1 MTTAIRQYTVKLADK
16 VMDSLLPRHCLF
28 CGQFSADSNL
38 CQPCK
43 AGLPR
48 TRHACMQCGLP
59 VPAAHDRICGSCL
72 RTPPPWQHA
81 TSGLEYRF
89 PVDQLIC
96 RFKFGRSLACGQILG
111 TELSARV
118 RDQLPA
124 MPDFIAPVPLH
135 RSRQFF
141 RNFNQADL
149 IARLLGKELGIPVRS
164 DLLRRVRRTRAQSGL
179 DARRR
184 RQNLKGAFVLNQKLP
199 PGLNQAHVALVD
211 DVCTTGE
218 TLAAC
223 TRTLNREGIRMV
235 SIWVAARAPPP
246 C

>member
-1 MTTAIRQYTVKLADK
+1 MTSAIRQYTAKLADK
-16 VMDSLLPRHCLF
+16 VLDSLLPRHCLL
-28 CGQFSADSNL
+28 CGQFSDDSNL
-38 CQPCK
+38 CPPCN

-48 TRHACMQCGLP
+48 SRHACMQCGLP

-81 TSGLEYRF
+81 TAGLEYRF
-89 PVDQLIC
+89 PVDQLVC
-96 RFKFGRSLACGQILG
+96 RFKFGRSLACGEILG
-111 TELSARV
+111 TELWARI
-118 RDQLPA
+118 RDQPPELP
-124 MPDFIAPVPLH
+124 DLIVPVPLH

-149 IARLLGKELGIPVRS
+149 IARLLGRELGIPVRS
-164 DLLRRVRRTRAQSGL
+164 NLLRRVRRTRAQSGL

-184 RQNLKGAFVLNQKLP
+184 RQNLKGAFSFSQKSLSD
-199 PGLNQAHVALVD
+199 PGKVSVALVD

-223 TRTLNREGIRMV
+223 TKVLNLGGVRNV

-246 C
+246 